1 MILLLVII
9 ILFIITSG
17 FLFNGK
23 GAFLIA
29 GYNTMSA
36 DEKSHYNERAL
47 CRATGMIGMMMLGL
61 AISMALYIPGIVT
74 NQGGWFIA
82 GTVMM
87 IACIVISLI
96 YMNSSKKINRSA

>member
-47 CRATGMIGMMMLGL
+47 CRATGMMMLGL